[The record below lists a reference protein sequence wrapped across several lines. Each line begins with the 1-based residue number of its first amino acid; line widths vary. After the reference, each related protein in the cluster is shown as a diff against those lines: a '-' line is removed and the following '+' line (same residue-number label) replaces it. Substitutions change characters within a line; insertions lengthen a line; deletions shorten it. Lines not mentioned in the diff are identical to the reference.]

1 MTTGFTDL
9 PILAELGSDLEQA
22 WREAEAPPRRRFRR
36 PARLRPSLVVAL
48 VLVAMLLAAAALAAS
63 GLLGGG
69 APLKPPRGTSRD
81 PHSGLG
87 VSRAG
92 SAQVLPVAVA
102 DPAGDPPWGLRYV
115 TTSRGLGCLQA
126 GRLVDGKI
134 GVLGQDG
141 AFADDGR
148 FHPLTRNYLGGIAAP
163 FACGTVDAHGHAFA
177 SVAMNGVPAS
187 GLLQPSATQPGC
199 VAHRDHGPLGARQKK
214 IPICPR
220 KDWRLVY
227 YGMAGPEAKSVTYAA
242 GGERLRTVPTV
253 GEQGA
258 YLIVLKAS
266 IHLRGLAQYTS
277 LDSAGAGLVRVT
289 YRDGSVCRVAAAGDV
304 IRPCPHVGEVPVR
317 RRSPSGTG
325 ARTSSCASPRASPSP
340 TRARRTRSSFGSRAA
355 RRESTV
361 GRTPAA
367 SCSTTSRPGRL
378 SASKS
383 RPTAATAASTA
394 QWSTAT
400 GRARPR
406 PPSPPGGRS
415 RSAGSRSMCADGCR
429 RERRPSR
436 SRKLLGPGGWLP
448 PAAIFRRTD
457 DVSEPYRRITRSSRC
472 ACLSDPSP
480 GAAPVCGQRAK

>member
-1 MTTGFTDL
+1 MTTDFTDL

-63 GLLGGG
+63 GLIGGG

-148 FHPLTRNYLGGIAAP
+148 FHPLTRNYLGDVAAP
-163 FACGTVDAHGHAFA
+163 FACGALDAHGHAFA

-199 VAHRDHGPLGARQKK
+199 LAHRDHGPLGARQKK

-317 RRSPSGTG
+317 RPRLTQTDVAAPVTATITKRHGRPNLVVRFT
-325 ARTSSCASPRASPSP
+325 ARVAVTDASSTYTVFVRFP
-340 TRARRTRSSFGSRAA
+340 GRAA
-355 RRESTV
+355 GVNCGANAGGQLFHDVKAGQTQRFEIATDGCHGRFHGSVVYRYGQSSATSAFAPGRSLTV
-361 GRTPAA
+361 GRFTV
-367 SCSTTSRPGRL
+367 
-378 SASKS
+378 
-383 RPTAATAASTA
+383 
-394 QWSTAT
+394 
-400 GRARPR
+400 
-406 PPSPPGGRS
+406 
-415 RSAGSRSMCADGCR
+415 
-429 RERRPSR
+429 
-436 SRKLLGPGGWLP
+436 
-448 PAAIFRRTD
+448 
-457 DVSEPYRRITRSSRC
+457 DVR
-472 ACLSDPSP
+472 
-480 GAAPVCGQRAK
+480 